1 MFVCNE
7 SVLKF
12 CNEFETQTAGV
23 FYVTK
28 WTEWKESKKYFVDLF
43 TVILQAEIMKM
54 LILASVLYSLQT
66 NHVHSQIIYI
76 IKVNIFKQF
85 LVIYRFTI

>member
-12 CNEFETQTAGV
+12 CNELETQTAF

-28 WTEWKESKKYFVDLF
+28 LTEWKESKNYFVDLF
-43 TVILQAEIMKM
+43 PFIFQAEIMKM
-54 LILASVLYSLQT
+54 LILTSVLCSL
-66 NHVHSQIIYI
+66 
-76 IKVNIFKQF
+76 
-85 LVIYRFTI
+85 